1 MYHNNNN
8 NNNNNNLFFF
18 LKLMTSQRKPHM
30 VDCKKE
36 AKRMLDT
43 IVETTLKSSHN
54 PIQPLIQAR
63 VIGKCQAIVE

>member
-1 MYHNNNN
+1 
-8 NNNNNNLFFF
+8 
-18 LKLMTSQRKPHM
+18 MTSQRKPHM